1 MSYDTLRRFLKS
13 DYAAFYDLKP
23 RWDQYPMSY
32 YTSLMDM
39 YDSSSER
46 RNYEMCYAL
55 LPYTFLRQQRK
66 KFHYLWGSSLEYI
79 NVIMKNR
86 DAIDLLMHQQPG
98 YVHHDDSDFS
108 FEKVEGYSRLVQH
121 ISDATIKEGSR
132 NIIFEMALASRN
144 KDIINSVPFVLRL
157 IDDIYDII
165 DYRDSNHIAAIQQF
179 FDTMGSGMPYDFAIE
194 SLDIACRC

>member
-1 MSYDTLRRFLKS
+1 
-13 DYAAFYDLKP
+13 
-23 RWDQYPMSY
+23 
-32 YTSLMDM
+32 
-39 YDSSSER
+39 
-46 RNYEMCYAL
+46 
-55 LPYTFLRQQRK
+55 
-66 KFHYLWGSSLEYI
+66 
-79 NVIMKNR
+79 MKNR